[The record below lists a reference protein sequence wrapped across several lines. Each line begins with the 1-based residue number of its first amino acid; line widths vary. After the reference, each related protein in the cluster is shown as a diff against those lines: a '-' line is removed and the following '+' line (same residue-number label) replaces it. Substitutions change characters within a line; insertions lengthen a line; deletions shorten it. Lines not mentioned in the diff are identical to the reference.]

1 MHRRLYVCLTGSD
14 AGTVGSSL
22 ELPSLPV
29 DAPTGGAWFSSLTL
43 AKRRRFL
50 RYNTLATASRAHAR
64 KHHFDGLGMHW
75 AHRCRTRR
83 NTDNFTFSYALSSN
97 RNDINGLRDFRT
109 THNIYYVKLLRKRRE
124 IPPPPSADPGVVLV
138 QPHTHVPLKFCPP
151 GHPYRTLRA
160 TEKNYGRTTQAQGGT
175 RVHREERRRAI
186 PH

>member
-14 AGTVGSSL
+14 AGTVGFSL

-64 KHHFDGLGMHW
+64 NHHFDGLGMHW

-83 NTDNFTFSYALSSN
+83 NTDNFTFSYAPSSN
-97 RNDINGLRDFRT
+97 RNVINGLRDFERVY
-109 THNIYYVKLLRKRRE
+109 NIYYVKLLRKRRE
-124 IPPPPSADPGVVLV
+124 IPPPAPADPGVVLV
-138 QPHTHVPLKFCPP
+138 QDHTYVPPKILPP
-151 GHPYRTLRA
+151 GTPLSY
-160 TEKNYGRTTQAQGGT
+160 N
-175 RVHREERRRAI
+175 
-186 PH
+186 

>member
-50 RYNTLATASRAHAR
+50 RYNALATASRAHAR
-64 KHHFDGLGMHW
+64 NHHFDGLGMHW

-83 NTDNFTFSYALSSN
+83 NTRFCAFSYALTSN
-97 RNDINGLRDFRT
+97 RNDINGLRGAKKSQK
-109 THNIYYVKLLRKRRE
+109 IYYVKLLRKRRE

-138 QPHTHVPLKFCPP
+138 QPHTHSRTTFCPP

-160 TEKNYGRTTQAQGGT
+160 TEKNYGRTTQTQGGT